1 MTKGGAHKAKPEVS
15 QKTSREVEKVN
26 NQSDEESEEL
36 PSLENY
42 SQSSD
47 EMVGISDIP
56 IFRISKM
63 ENETEIKPTGS
74 AYILI
79 DMCVNEA
86 PQIKIKTRVCVDTG
100 ADMTICSHTFIIKT
114 IFGGIQITLESYGL

>member
-15 QKTSREVEKVN
+15 QKISKEVEKMN

-36 PSLENY
+36 PSLEDY

-47 EMVGISDIP
+47 EVVGISDIP
-56 IFRISKM
+56 IFRISKT

-79 DMCVNEA
+79 DMCVNET

-100 ADMTICSHTFIIKT
+100 ADMTIS
-114 IFGGIQITLESYGL
+114 SYFYN

>member
-1 MTKGGAHKAKPEVS
+1 MNRKATPPP
-15 QKTSREVEKVN
+15 
-26 NQSDEESEEL
+26 
-36 PSLENY
+36 PS
-42 SQSSD
+42 
-47 EMVGISDIP
+47 P
-56 IFRISKM
+56 IQISKM

-100 ADMTICSHTFIIKT
+100 ADMTICSHTFIIKNM
-114 IFGGIQITLESYGL
+114 INM